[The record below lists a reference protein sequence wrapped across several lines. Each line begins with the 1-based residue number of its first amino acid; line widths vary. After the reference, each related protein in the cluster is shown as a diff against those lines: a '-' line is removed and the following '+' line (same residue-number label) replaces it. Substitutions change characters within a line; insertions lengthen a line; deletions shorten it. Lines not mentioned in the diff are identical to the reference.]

1 MEIPDKIEI
10 SRGFMKD
17 CKPSF
22 PRLLSGG
29 GHNVHVAV
37 TRRHRPEHG
46 AQRTYGFVA
55 NAYQTDSSGQNG
67 GALVGLM
74 NFDGAGNVS
83 GTFTIKP
90 RNPNRNN
97 TFAIRSDSFTGTYSS
112 NPDGTI
118 SAKLA
123 FFFGPV
129 TFDMVATNGGQ
140 GLQFVST
147 DTYGGTSS
155 QIRGSSLQSLGGGLP
170 IKLFFPSAN
179 GSLPVSLRGV
189 TAAAAGLPT

>member
-10 SRGFMKD
+10 TRGFMKD

-29 GHNVHVAV
+29 VITFTLLLRAAIGQSTA
-37 TRRHRPEHG
+37 PSG
-46 AQRTYGFVA
+46 TYGFVA
-55 NAYQTDSSGQNG
+55 NAYQIDSSGQNA
-67 GALVGLM
+67 GALMGLM

-123 FFFGPV
+123 FFSVPSR
-129 TFDMVATNGGQ
+129 
-140 GLQFVST
+140 ST
-147 DTYGGTSS
+147 WWPPMAAKAFNSS
-155 QIRGSSLQSLGGGLP
+155 PRTHTAERP
-170 IKLFFPSAN
+170 
-179 GSLPVSLRGV
+179 LRSV
-189 TAAAAGLPT
+189 